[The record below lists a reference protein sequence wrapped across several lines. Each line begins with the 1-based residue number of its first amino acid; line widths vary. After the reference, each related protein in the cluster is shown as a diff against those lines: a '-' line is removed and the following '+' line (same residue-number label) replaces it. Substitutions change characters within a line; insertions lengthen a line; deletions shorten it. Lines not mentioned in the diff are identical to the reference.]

1 MKEKISTPK
10 VLMVGP
16 GRNVMGGIS
25 TVVNSYYE
33 LGLDKKIGLRYISS
47 MEDGSKIKKLAIAF
61 SSYIEFSR
69 HIKECDI
76 VHVHMAAQA
85 SFTRKSIFIKKAKKA
100 GKKII
105 IHQHSAD
112 FDDFYFKQCD
122 AKKRKQIKKIFAMAD
137 IIIVLSEEWAK
148 FFGENIC
155 DLEKIVILYNGVI
168 IPKYCKKDYTDTNVL
183 FLGRLGERKGSY
195 DLLKAIPDILKVI
208 PDAHF
213 YLGGDGDIVKSQKLI
228 DENGIQNHVKL
239 LGWVRNEEKEIYLKK
254 CSIFIRTSYHEGMP
268 MALLEAMSYG
278 LAAISTNAGGIS
290 RIIDNGCNGFRIE
303 AGDIE
308 AIKSKLKCLLC
319 DPQLKKKLGINGYN
333 TVKNGFN
340 VEKNIKKLEQ
350 IYSELIN
357 KNGVTR

>member
-76 VHVHMAAQA
+76 VHVHMA
-85 SFTRKSIFIKKAKKA
+85 
-100 GKKII
+100 
-105 IHQHSAD
+105 
-112 FDDFYFKQCD
+112 
-122 AKKRKQIKKIFAMAD
+122 AMAD

-254 CSIFIRTSYHEGMP
+254 CSIFILPSYHEGMP